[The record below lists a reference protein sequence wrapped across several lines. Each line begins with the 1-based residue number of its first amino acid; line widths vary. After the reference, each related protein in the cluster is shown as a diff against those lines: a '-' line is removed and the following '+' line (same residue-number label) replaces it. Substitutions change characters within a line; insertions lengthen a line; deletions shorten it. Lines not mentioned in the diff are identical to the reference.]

1 MGQKDS
7 MQLESELSM
16 VDLFKEGDLAEM
28 QHKAAV
34 TLQTWRRSKA
44 AKAKYKASET
54 LQTWLRSKAAEAK
67 AAAEAAEA
75 EAAKAKS
82 AAEAAK
88 AEAAQGK
95 KPATGAA
102 ASGLGKRKMTM
113 ARPASVGVGHVADKG
128 SFAPRTLNKTWPAK
142 GGG

>member
-75 EAAKAKS
+75 EAA
-82 AAEAAK
+82 
-88 AEAAQGK
+88 QGK

-102 ASGLGKRKMTM
+102 ASGLGKRK
-113 ARPASVGVGHVADKG
+113 
-128 SFAPRTLNKTWPAK
+128 KTCVQRHML
-142 GGG
+142 GGPGLVPQITQEGL

>member
-7 MQLESELSM
+7 MRLESELSM

-44 AKAKYKASET
+44 AKAKYKAIRKAAET

-75 EAAKAKS
+75 EAAK
-82 AAEAAK
+82 
-88 AEAAQGK
+88 GK

-102 ASGLGKRKMTM
+102 ASGLGKRK
-113 ARPASVGVGHVADKG
+113 
-128 SFAPRTLNKTWPAK
+128 KTCVQRHML
-142 GGG
+142 GGPGLVPQITQEGL